1 MNDHTTPHASILTTL
16 VLLDPTNADGEA
28 ALESLDADDRHIALV
43 VLLSGR
49 TSAALREFAAAE
61 GISLADAGFTYLD
74 QVAHRAAV
82 GSRLVETVLA
92 TGPDATAELVLLANE
107 RHVGRIVLPPSSMRS
122 DAAAVDRLTA
132 ALPGVAVSVA
142 GLVGTR

>member
-1 MNDHTTPHASILTTL
+1 MNDHTTLTTLTTL
-16 VLLDPTNADGEA
+16 VLLDPTNTDGEA
-28 ALESLDADDRHIALV
+28 ALESLGADDGHVALV

-74 QVAHRAAV
+74 QVAHRASV

-107 RHVGRIVLPPSSMRS
+107 RNVGRVVLPPSSVRG
-122 DAAAVDRLTA
+122 DAAAIERLAA
-132 ALPGVAVSVA
+132 ALPGVDVSVA

>member
-1 MNDHTTPHASILTTL
+1 MNDHTHPTTL

-28 ALESLDADDRHIALV
+28 GLDALDPSDRHVALV

-74 QVAHRAAV
+74 QVAPRAGL

-107 RHVGRIVLPPSSMRS
+107 RSVSRIVLPPSSMRS
-122 DAAAVDRLTA
+122 DAAAVDRLAA
-132 ALPGVAVSVA
+132 ALPGVEVSVA

>member
-1 MNDHTTPHASILTTL
+1 MNDHTPLTTL

-28 ALESLDADDRHIALV
+28 ALESLDSEDRHIALV

-74 QVAHRAAV
+74 QVAHRAAA

-107 RHVGRIVLPPSSMRS
+107 RHVGRIVLPPSIMRG
-122 DAAAVDRLTA
+122 DAAATDRLAA